1 MDSVIDDICETL
13 RTEVSSIV
21 EKLTSSRSRDAIVR
35 SMLHSLPEYKELV
48 EENIRLK
55 SLQEEV
61 RIIITEKSDIRPT
74 EDGNLIMNNLIQRRL
89 TEWSDK
95 FEEFIDNMDQSD
107 PIIDSL
113 NQMKDDFDT
122 EFSLHFNDKKFNNI
136 VKTMIDVS
144 DDSSIED
151 EIQNE
156 HTDAASLEP
165 ASLEPA
171 SLEPASLEPAS
182 PEPASLETASIE
194 TASIEPASIEP
205 ASIEPASPEPA
216 SPEPASLEPASI
228 EPASIEPASLSV
240 SSIVVN

>member
-1 MDSVIDDICETL
+1 MDSVIHDICETL
-13 RTEVSSIV
+13 RTELSSIV
-21 EKLTSSRSRDAIVR
+21 EKLTLSQSRDAIVR

-61 RIIITEKSDIRPT
+61 RIIITEKSNIRPP

-89 TEWSDK
+89 NEWSDK
-95 FEEFIDNMDQSD
+95 FEEFIDNMDQTD

-113 NQMKDDFDT
+113 NQMKEDFDT
-122 EFSLHFNDKKFNNI
+122 EFSLNFNDEKLNNI
-136 VKTMIDVS
+136 VNTMIDVS

-156 HTDAASLEP
+156 HTDP

-171 SLEPASLEPAS
+171 SLEPASL
-182 PEPASLETASIE
+182 
-194 TASIEPASIEP
+194 
-205 ASIEPASPEPA
+205 
-216 SPEPASLEPASI
+216 
-228 EPASIEPASLSV
+228 SV
-240 SSIVVN
+240 SSINDN